1 MGTLSTYTST
11 EVTGV
16 NPGALPKE
24 QEKEITST
32 IMGLARTE
40 MLVLRERNHLRG
52 DNLFVMS
59 SYSRPKERKQGP
71 R

>member
-16 NPGALPKE
+16 NPGALPEE

-32 IMGLARTE
+32 VTGLARNK
-40 MLVLRERNHLRG
+40 MLVLGERNHPKG
-52 DNLFVMS
+52 DNLFVTS
-59 SYSRPKERKQGP
+59 SYSRPKERKRDP